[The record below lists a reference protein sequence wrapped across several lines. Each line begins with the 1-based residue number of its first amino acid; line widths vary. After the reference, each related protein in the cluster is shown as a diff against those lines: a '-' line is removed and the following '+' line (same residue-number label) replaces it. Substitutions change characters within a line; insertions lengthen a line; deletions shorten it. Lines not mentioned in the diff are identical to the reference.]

1 MAEQTHN
8 KRNKKQSLTEEL
20 TFVEE
25 CSEIFSRYSSCLAW
39 VFLFLNFFLIA
50 SILTSWT
57 GVIGSIISG
66 YLLYYFGGAILLP
79 FLFGIY
85 ICLSEIMGRK
95 VPKLY
100 FETVGTLLLFLCGSF
115 ALSIIDL
122 LSKRVASGM
131 TIPSG
136 ILSNK
141 ALAWS
146 LHHLGPLGTTLVGLM
161 LILATCI
168 AFGVSF
174 SFDPRQVYNKIS
186 TLHLWGKKNEKKKI
200 FLEKV
205 NEDISDDQKIF
216 FEGNAHDKNKY
227 AVSPTDVEVLP
238 TIAAVASKV
247 IVNEEEE
254 LFEEG
259 DLDINPDANL
269 AFPPSLEIF
278 GLEKIAENAMDV
290 VKARPWGDR
299 IVSSLKEF
307 GIETELAEILVG
319 PTVIQFRIQL
329 APGIKVS
336 RVSALS
342 NDLALALAVPSVRV
356 EAPIPGKPYIGIEI
370 PNPKRQGITI
380 RTVLSAME
388 QIDKD
393 IDLPLPMGVTVDGDA
408 LIVGLETLPHLLV
421 AGTTGSGKSVFVNSC
436 IVGLCSNRKPS
447 ELRLVLVDP
456 KRVEMAAYTKLP
468 HILTPPITDPKK
480 AVHVLSWALREM
492 QERYESFARAGAKNI
507 LSYNEKLLPKDRL
520 PYIVIVVD
528 ELADLMMTSPKEVE
542 DYICRLAQ
550 MARATGIHL
559 LLATQR
565 PSVNVITGLIKANIP
580 ARVAFTL
587 PGSADSR
594 TILDCGGAEKLLGK
608 GDMLFMS
615 TQNPKPVRVQAAWID
630 ERGIDTW
637 LNYLIRLFGEA
648 VYIDIEK
655 QGGVSDGINEEADLS
670 DPIFEEAVRL
680 VLTSG
685 MASASGLQRR
695 LRVGFTRAARLIDTM
710 ESLGIVGPSE
720 GAKPREILMDEEQV
734 AALIGEKY
742 E

>member
-1 MAEQTHN
+1 MVEQTHN
-8 KRNKKQSLTEEL
+8 KRNKKQALVDEQ
-20 TFVEE
+20 TFMEE
-25 CSEIFSRYSSCLAW
+25 CSEMFSRYSLYVAW
-39 VFLFLNFFLIA
+39 FFLFVNFFLIA

-57 GVIGSIISG
+57 GIIGSVISG
-66 YLLYYFGGAILLP
+66 YLLYYLGGAVLLP

-85 ICLSEIMGRK
+85 ISLSEIMGRK

-100 FETVGTLLLFLCGSF
+100 LETMGTLLLFLCGSF
-115 ALSIIDL
+115 ALSIMDR
-122 LSKRVASGM
+122 LSKRVESST

-136 ILSNK
+136 VLSNN

-146 LHHLGPLGTTLVGLM
+146 LHHLGPLGTTLLGVM
-161 LILATCI
+161 LVFATCI
-168 AFGVSF
+168 TFGVSL
-174 SFDPRQVYNKIS
+174 SFDYRLIQTKVSMLFVRQ
-186 TLHLWGKKNEKKKI
+186 KKTEKKKA
-200 FLEKV
+200 FLESR
-205 NEDISDDQKIF
+205 EPDILNDSVIF
-216 FEGNAHDKNKY
+216 PEARDNDEQASTEGEASVLQIPIEKNKS
-227 AVSPTDVEVLP
+227 AIDD
-238 TIAAVASKV
+238 
-247 IVNEEEE
+247 EE
-254 LFEEG
+254 LFQEG
-259 DLDINPDANL
+259 DLDINADANL

-278 GLEKIAENAMDV
+278 GLEKIPENAMDV
-290 VKARPWGDR
+290 AKARPWGDR

-388 QIDKD
+388 DIDKD

-408 LIVGLETLPHLLV
+408 LIVGLESLPHLLV

-436 IVGLCSNRKPS
+436 IVGLCSHRRPS

-456 KRVEMAAYTKLP
+456 KRVEMAAYAKLP
-468 HILTPPITDPKK
+468 HILTPPVTDPKK

-492 QERYESFARAGAKNI
+492 QERYDSFARAGAKNI
-507 LSYNEKLLPKDRL
+507 ASYNEKLLPKDRV

-608 GDMLFMS
+608 GDMLFLS

-630 ERGIDTW
+630 ERGIEAW
-637 LNYLIRLFGEA
+637 LHYLTRLFGEA
-648 VYIDIEK
+648 VYIDIDK
-655 QGGVSDGINEEADLS
+655 QGGISDTTNEEADLS

-680 VLTSG
+680 VLNSG

-734 AALIGEKY
+734 AALIGEKT
-742 E
+742 